1 MCFFLGNF
9 AVYFSKMIAAR
20 NQLLSLLET
29 DFLSRTVR
37 KTVLRYVSRKAIP
50 SREYEDVEMAVIE
63 KFINQKQQIVTSFEG
78 KAQPST
84 YCIAI
89 VNRMCCEVIRKEWKH
104 WQAVGSES
112 SVPDASFYQASE
124 SQTDHVLLVGLELER
139 LQSALN
145 SLQETVPSAEILLLL
160 HFELKPGPELIK
172 KWARADAEKIRE
184 KVEKMVVSNK
194 TERYQLM
201 AKLLSEVE
209 VKKIK
214 PDALRM
220 RIYKYMD
227 TLIDLLNR
235 NDQSQHTRETLKL
248 LFEIRMNNAENE
260 VNPPTKKKLSLE
272 NNLLLFIVLNGLP
285 WIV

>member
-1 MCFFLGNF
+1 MLFFRQFCSLFFKND
-9 AVYFSKMIAAR
+9 SCTQPIIKLAR
-20 NQLLSLLET
+20 NRFSESYCAQ
-29 DFLSRTVR
+29 
-37 KTVLRYVSRKAIP
+37 TVLRYVSRKAIP

-63 KFINQKQQIVTSFEG
+63 KFINQKQQIVTNFEG

-104 WQAVGSES
+104 WQAVGSGS

-172 KWARADAEKIRE
+172 KMGRD
-184 KVEKMVVSNK
+184 
-194 TERYQLM
+194 
-201 AKLLSEVE
+201 
-209 VKKIK
+209 
-214 PDALRM
+214 
-220 RIYKYMD
+220 
-227 TLIDLLNR
+227 
-235 NDQSQHTRETLKL
+235 
-248 LFEIRMNNAENE
+248 
-260 VNPPTKKKLSLE
+260 
-272 NNLLLFIVLNGLP
+272 
-285 WIV
+285 